1 VFLCLFLLPVPR
13 RSLVGVVVWLMG
25 LLFENYIV
33 DASIEDACCAG
44 SFGLVGCVFLQQF
57 LMNEPGPCGHGSL
70 E

>member
-1 VFLCLFLLPVPR
+1 
-13 RSLVGVVVWLMG
+13 MG